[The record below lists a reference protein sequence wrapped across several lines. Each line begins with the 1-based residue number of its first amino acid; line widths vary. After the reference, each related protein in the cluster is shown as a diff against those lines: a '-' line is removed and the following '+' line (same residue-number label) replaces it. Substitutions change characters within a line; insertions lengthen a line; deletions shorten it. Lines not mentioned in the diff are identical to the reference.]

1 MSPSSLIHG
10 LHVTYILFLRASDNC
25 GTLAI
30 SRVQKRWGYLSPTVR
45 KDLLAAAVPSISK
58 TKSVRH
64 TKAMR
69 PTSSEA
75 MSSKERR
82 RSKKAIPVVWVDG
95 GVAFLMVEA
104 FFPFSTKKSATTTTT
119 LHIANAAWFDCCL
132 SRQQEGYVTTSPW
145 PGPFLK
151 KASDWELWREGLNLT
166 LYLLVHII
174 YLQVIT
180 KVRKCNESGLCAL
193 F

>member
-1 MSPSSLIHG
+1 MHHSINEFQLIYSP
-10 LHVTYILFLRASDNC
+10 TLFLTASDNC

-30 SRVQKRWGYLSPTVR
+30 SRVQKRWGYLSPAVR
-45 KDLLAAAVPSISK
+45 KDLLAAAVLSLSK

-75 MSSKERR
+75 MSSWTKT
-82 RSKKAIPVVWVDG
+82 KQKAIPVVWVDG
-95 GVAFLMVEA
+95 GVAFLMVRLS
-104 FFPFSTKKSATTTTT
+104 FPFSTKKSATTTT

-166 LYLLVHII
+166 LTLLIF
-174 YLQVIT
+174 
-180 KVRKCNESGLCAL
+180 KCS
-193 F
+193 FT